1 MIRNGINRLL
11 VVVLAAALAVF
22 ALFVAIEAAAS
33 LLGEDGHVGPI
44 DYRSA
49 WRSMQ
54 DWNPSDELRTV
65 IFVAV
70 ALLGLLLL
78 ALQLPWRRRQRTV
91 EVARTNHGPV
101 LLDTRGLSAVLGE
114 RIVRSD
120 WVASAAPRVRLK
132 GRQARV
138 SVSPQARR
146 PWAEGE
152 LAAAREGVS
161 ADLRRLGLEA
171 QSVDVT
177 PRAPRGRRAQR
188 VQ

>member
-22 ALFVAIEAAAS
+22 ALFVGIEAVAS

-44 DYRSA
+44 DYRSV

-54 DWNPSDELRTV
+54 DWNPSDALRTV
-65 IFVAV
+65 IFAAL

-78 ALQLPWRRRQRTV
+78 ALQLPWRRRQRAV
-91 EVARTNHGPV
+91 EVARTDHGPV
-101 LLDTRGLSAVLGE
+101 LLDTRGLSSVLGE

-132 GRQARV
+132 GRQARLT
-138 SVSPQARR
+138 VSPQARR
-146 PWAEGE
+146 PWADAE
-152 LAAAREGVS
+152 LAAAREEVS
-161 ADLRRLGLEA
+161 DDLRRLGLEA
-171 QSVDVT
+171 QSVEVT

>member
-1 MIRNGINRLL
+1 VIRNGINRLL
-11 VVVLAAALAVF
+11 VVVFAAALAVF
-22 ALFVAIEAAAS
+22 ALFVAIEAVAS

-49 WRSMQ
+49 WRSLQ

-65 IFVAV
+65 IFGGV

-78 ALQLPWRRRQRTV
+78 AFQLPWRRRPRAV
-91 EVARTNHGPV
+91 EVARTDQGPV
-101 LLDTRGLSAVLGE
+101 LLDTQRLRSVLGE
-114 RIVRSD
+114 RIARPD
-120 WVASAAPRVRLK
+120 WVVSAAPRVRLK

-138 SVSPQARR
+138 SVSPQTRR
-146 PWAEGE
+146 PWADGE

-161 ADLRRLGLEA
+161 DDLRRLGLEPG
-171 QSVDVT
+171 SIEVT